1 MSNRSLY
8 SDVIVRR
15 ALAVGV
21 FVLLVVFV
29 GAFVLDAEDNRP
41 DPVSFDDTTTLGI
54 PDEDRLALRERGLS
68 VPEVQVFYSQYIYV
82 VGYEGVERA
91 VETLQEPEHEQQF
104 GQPLT
109 IYVTDYSGTDIEV
122 TTEGYLDVTGQS
134 GWVSADE
141 AWFVVGSD
149 ARTPVSETVVP
160 FSTESDA
167 QAFAETYGGSVES
180 WSSVRTHDFDLDDAA
195 AVRENVPELHDRADE
210 RLAAVQPLLDR
221 DVSTVVGED
230 EPTVQ
235 EAIDSAPADSTVL
248 VPEGTYDEHVEIDQP
263 ITLQGENAT
272 LQGDGNGTVLEIT
285 HDDAAVTGIDI
296 TGVGDETRGEPDAE
310 EDEDEHVTEED
321 TDAGGDDW
329 ESAVETGYGY
339 SDAGIWVVG
348 AEGVYVHDVRIE
360 TPASGVLYRD
370 APEGVVERL
379 AIEGADVPMDGFMGV
394 LSIRSPVVV
403 EDSTFDGGRDGIYL
417 HRADESVIRNSTFV
431 DNRFGVHFMYTSDSL
446 IADNVARGQTSAGIT
461 IMTNP
466 ARNAVVGNDVQQ
478 AVDGIIPGG
487 SRSYIADNIVAH
499 NDRGMMGGT
508 SQSVYEGN
516 VIYGNNLGM
525 RSGSILPSNVI
536 RDNDFV
542 DNDEHA
548 SAGIGPLR
556 VWTDEGEGNYW
567 DGAHGDVVGDT
578 LDRSYS
584 PTDPV
589 EKRFHRT
596 DGSRTLGESPA
607 AKALAEIRATSPGL
621 RQGSIVDTAPLA
633 EPANPDVLAALSE
646 EEPGTVVSP
655 ASTEHQ
661 HLTRGDHDE

>member
-1 MSNRSLY
+1 MTDRSLY
-8 SDVIVRR
+8 SDVDVRR
-15 ALAVGV
+15 ALVAAVL
-21 FVLLVVFV
+21 VLLVVFV
-29 GAFVLDAEDNRP
+29 GAFVLDAETDRP
-41 DPVSFDDTTTLGI
+41 DPVAFSDTTTLGI

-91 VETLQEPEHEQQF
+91 IETLQEPAHEQQF

-122 TTEGYLDVTGQS
+122 TAEGYLDVTGQP

-141 AWFVVGSD
+141 ARYVVGSD

-160 FSTESDA
+160 FGAESDA
-167 QAFAETYGGSVES
+167 QAFAETHGGSVES
-180 WSSVRTHDFDLDDAA
+180 WSSVRAHDFDLDDAT
-195 AVRENVPELHDRADE
+195 AVRENVPELHNRGDE

-221 DVSTVVGED
+221 DVSVVVGAD

-235 EAIDSAPADSTVL
+235 DAIDSAPADSTVL
-248 VPEGTYDEHVEIDQP
+248 VPDGTYDEHVEIHRP
-263 ITLQGENAT
+263 ITLRGENAT
-272 LQGDGNGTVLEIT
+272 LRGDGNGTVLEIT
-285 HDDAAVTGIDI
+285 HDDAAVTGMNI
-296 TGVGDETRGEPDAE
+296 TGIGEETRGEPE
-310 EDEDEHVTEED
+310 TEED
-321 TDAGGDDW
+321 HGAGDDW

-370 APEGVVERL
+370 APEGVVEGL
-379 AIEGADVPMDGFMGV
+379 TIEGTDVPMDGFMGV

-403 EDSTFDGGRDGIYL
+403 ENSTFDGGRDGIYL

-466 ARNAVVGNDVQQ
+466 ARNAVVGNDVQE

-487 SRSYIADNIVAH
+487 SRSYIADNVVAH

-536 RDNDFV
+536 RENDFV
-542 DNDEHA
+542 DNEEHA

-556 VWTDEGEGNYW
+556 VWTDKGAGNYW
-567 DGAHGDVVGDT
+567 DGAYGDAVGDT

-607 AKALAEIRATSPGL
+607 AKALAEVRATSPGL
-621 RQGSIVDTAPLA
+621 RRGSIVDTAPLA
-633 EPANPDVLAALSE
+633 EPANPDVLDALSG
-646 EEPGTVVSP
+646 EEPGTVLSLSHDESQNP
-655 ASTEHQ
+655 
-661 HLTRGDHDE
+661 TRSDHDE